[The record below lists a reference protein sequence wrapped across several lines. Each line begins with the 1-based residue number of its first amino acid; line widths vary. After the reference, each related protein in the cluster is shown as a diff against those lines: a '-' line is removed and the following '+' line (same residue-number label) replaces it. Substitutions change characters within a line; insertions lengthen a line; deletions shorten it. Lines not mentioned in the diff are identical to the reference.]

1 MPAMRG
7 CVARAFDAWRQPGVA
22 RLARFHAMPT
32 FQEKLNE
39 QIAYE
44 FAASQQ
50 YIAIAVHYDA
60 RDAAAARRALLPS
73 VARGAEPRDDD
84 GAVPAR
90 LRRRR
95 DDSRRRG
102 AADLRFADDVA
113 PVALALDQEK
123 RVTAQ
128 ISQLAVTAREEGDL
142 VGEQF
147 MHWFLQEQREEVS
160 SMSALLQVVERL
172 RDNVMLVEDYLARES
187 GGANPLEAGAPPAAG
202 GAL

>member
-1 MPAMRG
+1 MLPP
-7 CVARAFDAWRQPGVA
+7 VARFQ
-22 RLARFHAMPT
+22 LMPT
-32 FQEKLNE
+32 FQGKLNE

-60 RDAAAARRALLPS
+60 QTLPQLAAHFYQQSLEERNHAMMMVQYLLDS
-73 VARGAEPRDDD
+73 GDDVTIP
-84 GAVPAR
+84 AVSAPQTAF
-90 LRRRR
+90 
-95 DDSRRRG
+95 G
-102 AADLRFADDVA
+102 DDVA

-128 ISQLAVTAREEGDL
+128 ISQLAVTARADGNL
-142 VGEQF
+142 VAEQF

-172 RDNVMLVEDYLARES
+172 RGNIMAVEDYLARES

>member
-1 MPAMRG
+1 MS
-7 CVARAFDAWRQPGVA
+7 
-22 RLARFHAMPT
+22 RFT
-32 FQEKLNE
+32 ESLNE

-60 RDAAAARRALLPS
+60 QTLPQLAAHFYRQALEERNHAMMMVQYLLDS
-73 VARGAEPRDDD
+73 GDEVI
-84 GAVPAR
+84 VPAV
-90 LRRRR
+90 
-95 DDSRRRG
+95 
-102 AADLRFADDVA
+102 AAPQTKFGDVVA

-128 ISQLAVTAREEGDL
+128 IAELAKVARADGDL

-160 SMSALLQVVERL
+160 SMSALLAVVERSK
-172 RDNVMLVEDYLARES
+172 DNVMQVEDFLARES
-187 GGANPLEAGAPPAAG
+187 GGENPLEAGAPPAAG

>member
-1 MPAMRG
+1 
-7 CVARAFDAWRQPGVA
+7 
-22 RLARFHAMPT
+22 MPT
-32 FQEKLNE
+32 FQQKLNE

-50 YIAIAVHYDA
+50 YIAIAVHYDSETLPQL
-60 RDAAAARRALLPS
+60 AAHFYRQSEEERNHAMMMVQYLLDS
-73 VARGAEPRDDD
+73 GAEVM
-84 GAVPAR
+84 VPAV
-90 LRRRR
+90 
-95 DDSRRRG
+95 
-102 AADLRFADDVA
+102 AAPQTRFADDVE

-128 ISQLAVTAREEGDL
+128 ISQLALTAREDGDL

-172 RDNVMLVEDYLARES
+172 KDNVMLVEDYLARES
-187 GGANPLEAGAPPAAG
+187 GGENALEAGAPPAAG

>member
-1 MPAMRG
+1 MS
-7 CVARAFDAWRQPGVA
+7 
-22 RLARFHAMPT
+22 T

-60 RDAAAARRALLPS
+60 ETLPQLAAHFYRQSVEERNHAMIMVQYLLDA
-73 VARGAEPRDDD
+73 DDD
-84 GAVPAR
+84 VIIPAV
-90 LRRRR
+90 
-95 DDSRRRG
+95 
-102 AADLRFADDVA
+102 AAPQTTFPDDVA
-113 PVALALDQEK
+113 PVALALEQEK

-128 ISQLAVTAREEGDL
+128 ISALALAAREEGDL
-142 VGEQF
+142 VAEQF

-187 GGANPLEAGAPPAAG
+187 GGAANPLEAGAPPAAG

>member
-1 MPAMRG
+1 
-7 CVARAFDAWRQPGVA
+7 
-22 RLARFHAMPT
+22 MPT

-50 YIAIAVHYDA
+50 YIAIAVHYDSETLPQL
-60 RDAAAARRALLPS
+60 AAHFYQQSLEERNHAMMMVQYLLDS
-73 VARGAEPRDDD
+73 GDDVIIP
-84 GAVPAR
+84 AVEAPQT
-90 LRRRR
+90 
-95 DDSRRRG
+95 S
-102 AADLRFADDVA
+102 FTDDVA

-128 ISQLAVTAREEGDL
+128 ISQLALTAREAGDL
-142 VGEQF
+142 VAEQF

-160 SMSALLQVVERL
+160 SMSDLLKVVERSSESNIL
-172 RDNVMLVEDYLARES
+172 LAEDYLAR
-187 GGANPLEAGAPPAAG
+187 NPVGDQGEATNAPPAAG